1 MVSFDQFALCRTA
14 PNQGMDDDHLY
25 RSMIVV
31 TYCKNIVK
39 QNELIRAKL
48 GRSGPTVDV
57 VKSNKAAG
65 QENHLAPPQVA
76 APGTSANGSTFT
88 TVDLG
93 PIDPVPVGPS
103 YTSQQQEADSS
114 AVAVPIPSSK
124 AMLTKSTMPMTPVK
138 YFRIR
143 LLTNEEVSATTTIP
157 VYAEMFIGDVLE
169 LVSRK
174 RKLDPD
180 EYMLTIAD
188 TNVIVPNDTTVD
200 SMNDVTELCL
210 MKKGA
215 GLTIPSCK

>member
-1 MVSFDQFALCRTA
+1 M
-14 PNQGMDDDHLY
+14 
-25 RSMIVV
+25 
-31 TYCKNIVK
+31 K

-57 VKSNKAAG
+57 VKSNKPSG
-65 QENHLAPPQVA
+65 QENHLAPQVA
-76 APGTSANGSTFT
+76 APGTSANGSTFA